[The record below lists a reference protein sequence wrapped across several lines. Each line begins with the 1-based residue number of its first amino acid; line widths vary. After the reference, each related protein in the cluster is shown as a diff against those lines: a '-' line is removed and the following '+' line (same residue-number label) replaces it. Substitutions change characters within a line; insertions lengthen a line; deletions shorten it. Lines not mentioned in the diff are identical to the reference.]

1 MGAGS
6 EWAVRCMLLAAWS
19 ANTRHGGV
27 EAFAFPRPPHPTA
40 TSSAGTRSTALAPPT
55 STSHRRSRAF
65 SSPSLVDTSP
75 TSRRGSARRKSGRFH
90 GVMHERS
97 GVPCSPRQAPA
108 PGLCCGERARTSR
121 GHRRKRSTLGPLFAE
136 DQGWLDALK
145 SIGDEPGL
153 PLGPSSKKMSGLG
166 GMAAED
172 TRVAQNN
179 ALKEWMGENGVWV
192 FDRSDWGVGPH
203 ALSVAVD
210 TVDENENE
218 TAGRGMIANREIKE
232 GDELF
237 TLPIDL
243 LLTKDAARKE
253 FGADIITDDLSEYIA
268 IALLLVH
275 EKAKGKGSFWS
286 SYIGVLPTVEDVYPT
301 YLWAEEDLTLL
312 EGSPVI
318 AATESMRRK
327 LEAEYATV
335 ESDLLDK
342 FPKILR
348 KEVHTYAEFQW
359 AFSMLFSRAIRLGGL
374 STGEAVAL
382 VPYADLFNHNPF
394 ANSYIDARQQG
405 FFSKTDEVV
414 VYADRSYKKMEQ
426 VYISY
431 GPKGNSDLLLLYGFS
446 LDRNPYNSVDVT
458 ISLDENDELYE
469 KKKMFLEEAG
479 LPPTKA
485 FPLYNDRYP
494 DELLQYLRL
503 IQLNKDQLR
512 GRSLEDLSFEKK
524 QTDVNELMVLDSLV
538 EACKA
543 TIAGYPTTEEQDS
556 VIMNDPGMFRA
567 LSKTQRMAV
576 KHRRQEKIILRRTIA
591 AVTKDK
597 EKLRIPLGG
606 LPQ

>member
-1 MGAGS
+1 MK
-6 EWAVRCMLLAAWS
+6 
-19 ANTRHGGV
+19 
-27 EAFAFPRPPHPTA
+27 P
-40 TSSAGTRSTALAPPT
+40 
-55 STSHRRSRAF
+55 
-65 SSPSLVDTSP
+65 
-75 TSRRGSARRKSGRFH
+75 
-90 GVMHERS
+90 
-97 GVPCSPRQAPA
+97 
-108 PGLCCGERARTSR
+108 
-121 GHRRKRSTLGPLFAE
+121 
-136 DQGWLDALK
+136 
-145 SIGDEPGL
+145 
-153 PLGPSSKKMSGLG
+153 MSGLG
-166 GMAAED
+166 GMVAED
-172 TRVAQNN
+172 SRVAQNN

-243 LLTKDAARKE
+243 LLTKDAARNE
-253 FGADIITDDLSEYIA
+253 FGADIITEDLSEYIA

-275 EKAKGKGSFWS
+275 EKARGKDSFWS

-335 ESDLLDK
+335 ESDLLEK
-342 FPKILR
+342 FPKILP

-405 FFSKTDEVV
+405 FFTKTDEVV

-458 ISLDENDELYE
+458 ISLDENDELFE
-469 KKKMFLEEAG
+469 QKKTFLEEAG

-503 IQLNKDQLR
+503 VQLNKDQLR
-512 GRSLEDLSFEKK
+512 GRTLEDLSFEKK

-556 VIMNDPGMFRA
+556 VIMNDAGMFRA

>member
-1 MGAGS
+1 MGTGS
-6 EWAVRCMLLAAWS
+6 EWTVRCMLLAAWS
-19 ANTRHGGV
+19 ASNNAGS
-27 EAFAFPRPPHPTA
+27 EAFTFTSRSPAHHATPTPPRQQATSTTPPATA
-40 TSSAGTRSTALAPPT
+40 TSQRCA
-55 STSHRRSRAF
+55 RAF
-65 SSPSLVDTSP
+65 SSPASAGTPSSAHGPKRRLGHLHADRQHGMAAGPARSAGTLRPVVQGG
-75 TSRRGSARRKSGRFH
+75 SRSNYHSSASEGRSSSGRRR
-90 GVMHERS
+90 RS
-97 GVPCSPRQAPA
+97 AS
-108 PGLCCGERARTSR
+108 
-121 GHRRKRSTLGPLFAE
+121 GPMFAE
-136 DQGWLDALK
+136 DEGWLEALK
-145 SIGDEPGL
+145 GVADEPGL
-153 PLGPSSKKMSGLG
+153 PLGPSKKMSGLG
-166 GMAAED
+166 GMVAED
-172 TRVAQNN
+172 SRVAENN

-192 FDRSDWGVGPH
+192 YDKSDWGVGPH

-243 LLTKDAARKE
+243 LLTKDAAKKE
-253 FGADIITDDLSEYIA
+253 FGADVITEDLSEYIA
-268 IALLLVH
+268 IALLAVH
-275 EKAKGKGSFWS
+275 EKAKGKDSFWS
-286 SYIGVLPTVEDVYPT
+286 SYIGVLPTVEEVYPT

-327 LEAEYATV
+327 LEVEYATV
-335 ESDLLDK
+335 ENDLLDK
-342 FPKILR
+342 FPKILPR
-348 KEVHTYAEFQW
+348 EVHTYEEFQW
-359 AFSMLFSRAIRLGGL
+359 AFAMLFSRAIRLGGL

-405 FFSKTDEVV
+405 LFFSKTDEVV

-458 ISLDENDELYE
+458 ISLDESDGLYE
-469 KKKMFLEEAG
+469 RKKAFLSEAG

-503 IQLNKDQLR
+503 IQLNADQLR
-512 GRSLEDLSFEKK
+512 GRTLEDLSFEKK

-543 TIAGYPTTEEQDS
+543 TIAGYPTT
-556 VIMNDPGMFRA
+556 
-567 LSKTQRMAV
+567 
-576 KHRRQEKIILRRTIA
+576 
-591 AVTKDK
+591 
-597 EKLRIPLGG
+597 
-606 LPQ
+606 